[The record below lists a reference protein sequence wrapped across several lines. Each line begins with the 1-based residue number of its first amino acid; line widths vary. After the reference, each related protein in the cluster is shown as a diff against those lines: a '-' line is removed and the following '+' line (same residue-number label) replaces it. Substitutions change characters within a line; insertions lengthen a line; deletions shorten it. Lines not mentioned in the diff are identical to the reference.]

1 MVRKG
6 HAVLFSLG
14 LGGLACAQQS
24 TLNAAEICAANPR
37 VEAYGMLAWGEFE
50 GASMPYDLTCPD
62 FRLWTAGKRVMVKAT
77 DIKTALVL
85 FGEASMFLSYY
96 ADLFI
101 HYDGQGKITAD
112 PVRGVPD
119 AALDDIFR
127 LKITVTPRHG
137 EPHLLLKNAMSYPL
151 ALPAD
156 QAFTI
161 DLTMTDAA
169 SAFPIA
175 WPHIEID
182 PVRGTVSA
190 ELGEQQ

>member
-1 MVRKG
+1 MFRT
-6 HAVLFSLG
+6 ARTVLLASS

-37 VEAYGMLAWGEFE
+37 VEAYGMLAWSEFE

-77 DIKTALVL
+77 DIKTALAL

-112 PVRGVPD
+112 PVRGVTD
-119 AALDDIFR
+119 AVLDDLFR

-137 EPHLLLKNAMSYPL
+137 QPHLLLNNAMPHPL
-151 ALPAD
+151 TLPAD
-156 QAFTI
+156 QPFTI

-169 SAFPIA
+169 SAFPLA
-175 WPHIEID
+175 WQHIEID
-182 PVRGTVSA
+182 PARATISA